1 MPKVS
6 GREIYAEFQFQY
18 FNYSE
23 FFFKNKLIFMKK
35 VVLHTTT
42 LMHCKARQVFRDL
55 FITNQGNGSK
65 MTFVAGTNK
74 VHMKNL
80 KT

>member
-1 MPKVS
+1 MSKVS
-6 GREIYAEFQFQY
+6 CRDIFAGFQ
-18 FNYSE
+18 SI
-23 FFFKNKLIFMKK
+23 FFKNKLTYMKK
-35 VVLHTTT
+35 AV
-42 LMHCKARQVFRDL
+42 LMHCKARQVIRDL
-55 FITNQGNGSK
+55 FSTNQGNGSK